1 MGVRDLVLELPAEN
15 PASAVQH
22 NTVIRKMALKSA
34 FEPLGYPIL
43 NVVAGRDLPSLVA
56 DASTLILK
64 YASILVVDTLQVQA
78 LLPLMMLRQ
87 NIYTDPQKPIQVEP
101 KVYPIGE
108 PGRNAPVLVTTNFSL
123 TYFLVSGEIENSG
136 VPAHLGVVECE
147 GMSVLTAWAAGKFS
161 GAKVGAFVK
170 ASGLEGQVATRRIII
185 PGYVAQISGELEES
199 LPGWEVVVG
208 PQEASDLGSFLKLQA
223 AA

>member
-1 MGVRDLVLELPAEN
+1 LELPAAN
-15 PASAVQH
+15 PAVAVQH
-22 NTVIRKMALKSA
+22 NTAIRKMALKGA

-43 NVVAGRDLPSLVA
+43 NVVAGQPLPSLVA

-64 YASILVVDTLQVQA
+64 YASILVLDTLQVQA

-108 PGRNAPVLVTTNFSL
+108 PGREAPVLVTTNFSL

-136 VPAHLGVVECE
+136 IPAHLGVVECE

-161 GAKVGAFVK
+161 GAKVGAFIK
-170 ASGLEGQVATRRIII
+170 SSGLESQVATRRLII

-208 PQEASDLGSFLKLQA
+208 PQEASDLGPFLKLHA
-223 AA
+223 ASG